1 MGLKKLIAENIKE
14 TRELKEVLS
23 KDGIKKIKEYDN
35 LMNQISSLQSLLTI
49 TVAPTIDEN
58 GKTIIKLLYKCNI
71 PTQIIEINDDGVL
84 VVPEIVKNINLL
96 NIISIDDMNKISK
109 SIDTSLNG
117 YFGKK
122 NKESAWQKNNSS
134 I

>member
-71 PTQIIEINDDGVL
+71 PAQIIEINDDGVL

-109 SIDTSLNG
+109 SIDTSLNK
-117 YFGKK
+117 YFSKK
-122 NKESAWQKNNSS
+122 NKESA
-134 I
+134 